1 MANILGDDKR
11 QQILALGRLGWPL
24 RRIEEATG
32 VRRETASGYLK
43 AAGIAIRAPRR
54 RRPPPK
60 PASEVSTDPRARPP
74 RLAELPAWPPPSN
87 RAPTASACAPYR
99 ELIELALRR
108 GRNAMAI
115 WQDLVDE
122 HGFPARYASVR
133 RFVVKLRGQ
142 RTPEAHPVIVTAP
155 GEEAQVD
162 YGDGPMVRHPGTGK
176 YRRTRLFVFTLGYSS
191 KSVRLLTFAS
201 STHRWCE
208 LHEESF
214 RRFGG
219 TVQVVVLD
227 NLREG
232 VLTPDIYDP
241 ALNPL
246 YRDVL
251 AHYGVVALPCR
262 VGDPDRKGKVESAI
276 GHTQAALKGLRFE
289 QLDAAQ
295 AYLDRWDA
303 RWADTRI
310 HGTTKRQVA
319 AMFAEERPTLRP
331 LPVEPFRYYQFGTR
345 TVHLD
350 GCVEVDSAYYGAPPG
365 WLGSEVAVQWNASHV
380 RLLDPHTGQL
390 LREHRRHAVRGR
402 HAIHPADRPPR
413 TPPSTLTLLAQA
425 ARAGTHIGPLCAAI
439 HRREGEPGVRRILGV
454 LSLVKKHGAPVVD
467 AACAAAL
474 ELAVAD
480 YRFVRRYV
488 ERHPAVPLTLRQVD
502 PLIRELT
509 HYRDVIAQKTQQESR
524 HEPRRTAARP

>member
-1 MANILGDDKR
+1 MG
-11 QQILALGRLGWPL
+11 
-24 RRIEEATG
+24 
-32 VRRETASGYLK
+32 
-43 AAGIAIRAPRR
+43 
-54 RRPPPK
+54 PPTK
-60 PASEVSTDPRARPP
+60 PAIEVSTDLAAPPAPPPWPP
-74 RLAELPAWPPPSN
+74 RPQ
-87 RAPTASACAPYR
+87 RAPAASACEPYR
-99 ELIELALRR
+99 ELIELAVVH
-108 GRNAMAI
+108 GRPAVAI
-115 WQDLVDE
+115 WRDLVDD
-122 HGFPARYASVR
+122 HGFPAQYASVR
-133 RFVVKLRGQ
+133 RFVGRLRGPQ
-142 RTPEAHPVIVTAP
+142 TAEAHPIIITGP
-155 GEEAQVD
+155 GEEGQVD
-162 YGDGPMVRHPGTGK
+162 YGDGPMVRHPVTGK
-176 YRRTRLFVFTLGYSS
+176 YRRTRLFVFTLCYSR
-191 KSVRLLTFAS
+191 KSVRLLIFTS
-201 STHRWCE
+201 STRGWCE

-214 RRFGG
+214 RRLGG
-219 TVQVVVLD
+219 AVQVVVLD

-232 VLTPDIYDP
+232 VLTADVYDP

-289 QLDAAQ
+289 NLDAAQ

-310 HGTTKRQVA
+310 HGTTKRQVT
-319 AMFAEERPTLRP
+319 AMFAEERPALRP
-331 LPVEPFRYYQFGTR
+331 LPVEPFRYYQFGRR

-350 GCVEVDSAYYGAPPG
+350 NCIEVDAAYYSAPPG
-365 WLGSEVAVQWNASHV
+365 WLGQEVAVQWNASHV
-380 RLLDPHTGQL
+380 RLLDPRTGQL

-402 HAIHPADRPPR
+402 HAIHPDDRPAR
-413 TPPSTLTLLAQA
+413 TPPSTLMLLAQA

-488 ERHPAVPLTLRQVD
+488 ERHPAGPLTLRQFD

-509 HYRDVIAQKTQQESR
+509 HYRDVIAQKTQQES
-524 HEPRRTAARP
+524 PT

>member
-1 MANILGDDKR
+1 MANILSDTKK
-11 QQILALGRLGWPL
+11 QQVIALGQLGWTL
-24 RRIEEATG
+24 RRIEAATG
-32 VRRETASGYLK
+32 VRRETAGAYLK
-43 AAGIAIRAPRR
+43 AAGLAV
-54 RRPPPK
+54 RPPGRWGNPRAN
-60 PASEVSTDPRARPP
+60 PAKDVSTDPGPLSPGLPDRPP
-74 RLAELPAWPPPSN
+74 WPPRPS

-99 ELIELALRR
+99 ELIELALAR

-115 WQDLVDE
+115 WRDLVDD
-122 HGFPARYASVR
+122 HGFAAQYASVR
-133 RFVVKLRGQ
+133 RFVGRLRGQ

-155 GEEAQVD
+155 GEEGQVD
-162 YGDGPMVRHPGTGK
+162 YGDGPMLRHSVTGK
-176 YRRTRLFVFTLGYSS
+176 YRRTRLFLFTLGYSR
-191 KSVRLLTFAS
+191 KSVRLLTVAS
-201 STHRWCE
+201 STRRWCE
-208 LHEESF
+208 LHEETF
-214 RRFGG
+214 RRLGG
-219 TVQVVVLD
+219 AVKVTVLD

-289 QLDAAQ
+289 TLEAAQ

-350 GCVEVDSAYYGAPPG
+350 GCVEIDYAYYGAPPG
-365 WLGSEVAVQWNASHV
+365 WLGHAVAVQWNASHV
-380 RLLDPHTGQL
+380 RLLDPATGQL
-390 LREHRRHAVRGR
+390 LREHRRQAARGR
-402 HAIHPADRPPR
+402 HTIHPEDRPTR
-413 TPPSTLTLLAQA
+413 TPPTTVTLLAQA

-439 HRREGEPGVRRILGV
+439 HRRDGELGVRRILGV
-454 LSLVKKHGAPVVD
+454 LGLVKKHGAPIVD
-467 AACAAAL
+467 VACAAAL
-474 ELAVAD
+474 ECAVAD
-480 YRFVRRYV
+480 YRFVRRYL

-509 HYRDVIAQKTQQESR
+509 HYRDVIAQKTQE
-524 HEPRRTAARP
+524 EEIPR